1 MAAGETRPVA
11 WHRDPALRLLVIG
24 SLLNSVSFFGTLPF
38 LTLYLS
44 DISGLSAAAI
54 GAVVGSVPLVAAIG
68 GLVGGSLTDRVGA
81 ARLVRYGLVGYV
93 VIYGLLAV
101 ARSLPLIVALIVLLG
116 VGRLLVEPAMKTML
130 SLAAGDGGGNVFR
143 VRYITLCVGAMIGP
157 VIGAG
162 LYSISRWLIFL
173 LPAAVFGAYLVF
185 LTVNLPRLRTLDRPA
200 DEAPSHAAWRE
211 ALTNR
216 VLLLVVAGGFVV
228 FFVFSQFES
237 MLPLFI
243 KSVRG
248 DAAVRWFSVLL
259 IANALLGILLQYP
272 AERASRR
279 LSNGVLAAV
288 GCVAFAGALLLYGLL
303 PTSPWFLYAG
313 VVLWTA
319 GEALLLPMPD
329 MIIHAITPAD
339 RRGTY
344 FGLAELRYLGFFAG
358 PVVGGALLA
367 HGPWPFFVTMAVV
380 VFAAAPLLA
389 GRSTVDGP
397 GGTVGSAAGGPEAD
411 LAESAGDAGSGL
423 PAGNAGPAAGDA
435 GSGLPA
441 GRAAGAGG
449 AAG

>member
-1 MAAGETRPVA
+1 MADGTTVA
-11 WHRDPALRLLVIG
+11 WHRDPVLRLLVAG

-44 DISGLSAAAI
+44 DISTLSPAAI

-68 GLVGGSLTDRVGA
+68 GLVGGSLSDRVGA
-81 ARLVRYGLVGYV
+81 ARLVRYGLAGYV
-93 VIYGLLAV
+93 VLYGLLAV
-101 ARSLPLIVALIVLLG
+101 ARSLPVVVVLIVLLG

-143 VRYITLCVGAMIGP
+143 IRYITLCVGAMIGP
-157 VIGAG
+157 VIGAV
-162 LYSISRWLIFL
+162 LYSLAHWLIFL
-173 LPAAVFGAYLVF
+173 LPAAIFLAYLVF

-200 DEAPSHAAWRE
+200 GTEAGRASWRD
-211 ALTNR
+211 ALR
-216 VLLLVVAGGFVV
+216 DRALLLVVAGGFVV
-228 FFVFSQFES
+228 FFGFSQFES

-259 IANALLGILLQYP
+259 VANALLGILLQYP

-279 LSNGVLAAV
+279 LSNGPLALV
-288 GCVAFAGALLLYGLL
+288 GCVAFAGGLLLFGLL

-313 VVLWTA
+313 VVLWTV

-344 FGLAELRYLGFFAG
+344 FGLAELRYLGFFVG
-358 PVVGGALLA
+358 PVVGGALLP
-367 HGPWPFFVTMAVV
+367 HGAWPYFATIAAIFFL
-380 VFAAAPLLA
+380 AAPLLA
-389 GRSTVDGP
+389 GRSTVDGTEEP
-397 GGTVGSAAGGPEAD
+397 AGSGAGGAEAG
-411 LAESAGDAGSGL
+411 LAESAGAQ
-423 PAGNAGPAAGDA
+423 
-435 GSGLPA
+435 
-441 GRAAGAGG
+441 
-449 AAG
+449 

>member
-1 MAAGETRPVA
+1 MTAGGTPPAA
-11 WHRDPALRLLVIG
+11 WHRDPVLRLLVIG

-44 DISGLSAAAI
+44 DISTLSAAAI
-54 GAVVGSVPLVAAIG
+54 GAVVGSVPLVAAVG
-68 GLVGGSLTDRVGA
+68 GLAGGSLTDRVGA
-81 ARLVRYGLVGYV
+81 ARLVRYGLAGYV
-93 VIYGLLAV
+93 VVYGLLAV

-143 VRYITLCVGAMIGP
+143 IRYITLCVGAMIGP
-157 VIGAG
+157 LIGAG

-173 LPAAVFGAYLVF
+173 LPAAVFLAYLVF

-200 DEAPSHAAWRE
+200 DAGPDRPGWRE

-216 VLLLVVAGGFVV
+216 ALLLVVAGGFVL

-279 LSNGVLAAV
+279 LSNGPLAAI

-344 FGLAELRYLGFFAG
+344 FGLAELRYLGFFFG
-358 PVVGGALLA
+358 PVAGGALLA
-367 HGPWPFFVTMAVV
+367 HGAWPFFVTMAVV

-389 GRSTVDGP
+389 GRSTVDGTDE
-397 GGTVGSAAGGPEAD
+397 TVGSGAGGAD
-411 LAESAGDAGSGL
+411 AELAVSAE
-423 PAGNAGPAAGDA
+423 PAVADGPA
-435 GSGLPA
+435 LPA
-441 GRAAGAGG
+441 GRPAGPGG
-449 AAG
+449 TPG